1 MTVTVLKM
9 ASCGIEMGPEDKE
22 RETKIEFFLEAFRDY
37 IAKAVDYKDLMIFEH
52 FSLGKYYF

>member
-1 MTVTVLKM
+1 
-9 ASCGIEMGPEDKE
+9 MGPEDKE